1 MLLVVVYACCIVLI
15 TSFLS
20 LLESS
25 IVAINELRLVTILHR
40 RPERKETLQKV
51 FRKKREHLSSI
62 VLLSTMVSIS
72 GSTFLGALAAKEFD
86 DLWLAAFTAI
96 LAYVMMVFA
105 KVLPKLIAVQVA
117 DRVLVRWCGLIHWIY
132 LLTRPVLQLALVW
145 LHVLPTPT
153 AVVRSGDELQSIIRH
168 YNKKGLIGKRQRKL
182 AEAVLSSHQRKLEEL
197 IEKPFTPN
205 VCLPFDASVAAI
217 REVLQS
223 SPCKRYIVLKEDQPA
238 GIVLYRHLAR
248 CLVNNEGEVVVG
260 SLVRDAISL
269 SPETSLHEAMKVLQK
284 SRVSMILLSGDSVE
298 KTRIITAKMLYQ
310 ALLRYG

>member
-182 AEAVLSSHQRKLEEL
+182 AEAVLTSHRRHLAEL
-197 IEKPFTPN
+197 IEQPFAPN
-205 VCLPFDASVAAI
+205 ICLPFNATVESI
-217 REVLQS
+217 RGILQA
-223 SPCKRYIVLKEDQPA
+223 SPCKRYIVLRDNKPS

-248 CLVNNEGEVVVG
+248 CLVNNEGETLVNT
-260 SLVRDAISL
+260 LVRDAVNL
-269 SPETSLHEAMKVLQK
+269 DPEASLHEAMKALQK
-284 SRVSMILLSGDSVE
+284 SGTSMILIAGDTVE
-298 KTRIITAKMLYQ
+298 STRIITAKMLYQ